1 MMMHDSD
8 SALLL
13 LPMLLILLVL
23 LVLHDIKHVANRR
36 CLAKLTMSPAAANCG
51 CFGN

>member
-13 LPMLLILLVL
+13 LPMLLMLGL

-36 CLAKLTMSPAAANCG
+36 WLAKLTMSPAAANCG